1 MYVWGP
7 LGDFWQALTSDV
19 GIETLKTL
27 FDGILGASVG
37 AFVAVIVLKRTL
49 REQRRGLAVQLQA
62 QEDHLSRQLKVQE
75 EALAE
80 ELHAQRTEN
89 TLQRQRD
96 VAAEIIGLLM
106 EIHAASKMPNN
117 SLTINTVGNSL
128 IVNVT
133 RLRLDCL
140 ASEEVFCNVLLEWVD
155 HLTRCALRING
166 EPKPWTE
173 EEEFTE
179 VTQMQR
185 SHVINLLTDWCRG
198 EHESRMNIAEIMEA
212 SLKVEKDLGGRAW
225 RLQVARHTLAG
236 AQ

>member
-1 MYVWGP
+1 MNVWGP
-7 LGDFWQALTSDV
+7 LGDLWIAMTSDV

-49 REQRRGLAVQLQA
+49 REQRRGLAVQLEA
-62 QEDHLSRQLKVQE
+62 QESHLSRQLKVQE

-80 ELHAQRTEN
+80 ELQAQRTEN

-106 EIHAASKMPNN
+106 ELHAASRLPNN
-117 SLTINTVGNSL
+117 GPAVNTVGNSL

-133 RLRLDCL
+133 RLRLDCR
-140 ASEEVFCNVLLEWVD
+140 ASEESFCNILLDWVD
-155 HLTRCALRING
+155 HLTRCALRISG

-173 EEEFTE
+173 EEDFTE

-198 EHESRMNIAEIMEA
+198 EHESRMNIAEVMES
-212 SLKVEKDLGGRAW
+212 SLKVEKELGGRAW
-225 RLQVARHTLAG
+225 RLQVARQTLAG
-236 AQ
+236 VE

>member
-1 MYVWGP
+1 M
-7 LGDFWQALTSDV
+7 A
-19 GIETLKTL
+19 
-27 FDGILGASVG
+27 

-80 ELHAQRTEN
+80 ELHAQRMEN

-96 VAAEIIGLLM
+96 VAAEIIGLLI
-106 EIHAASKMPNN
+106 ELHAASKMPNN
-117 SLTINTVGNSL
+117 SLAINAVGNSL

-155 HLTRCALRING
+155 HLTGCALRISG

-198 EHESRMNIAEIMEA
+198 
-212 SLKVEKDLGGRAW
+212 
-225 RLQVARHTLAG
+225 
-236 AQ
+236 